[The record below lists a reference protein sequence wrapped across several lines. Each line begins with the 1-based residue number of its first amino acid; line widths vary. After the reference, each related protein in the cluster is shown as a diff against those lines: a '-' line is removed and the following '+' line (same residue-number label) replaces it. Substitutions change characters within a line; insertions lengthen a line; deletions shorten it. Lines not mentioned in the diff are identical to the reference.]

1 MRGFN
6 REAAEA
12 VVDVL
17 RLLYSKGLV
26 QVRGGNVSLFSDGLV
41 YITPTGKPRHM
52 LDWRDTA
59 VIDLEGRVHR
69 GKPSSEWRM
78 HVEIY
83 KRLSSKGVTSVVH
96 AHPRAVLAASL
107 AGLQLNP
114 QVFMEAKYSLSC
126 VVRVPPLEPGTWDLA
141 RAVAES
147 LEGAGCR
154 AAVLEG
160 HGAVTVAGDPYR
172 ALDAMEALEDLAW
185 ITLHARGM
193 P

>member
-1 MRGFN
+1 MRGFS

-17 RLLYSKGLV
+17 RLLYYRGLV
-26 QVRGGNVSLFSDGLV
+26 QVRGGNVSMLSGGLV
-41 YITPTGKPRHM
+41 YITPTGKPRHT
-52 LDWRDTA
+52 LDWRDA
-59 VIDLEGRVHR
+59 ALIDLEGRVYR
-69 GKPSSEWRM
+69 GRPSSEWRM

-83 KRLSSKGVTSVVH
+83 KRLSAAGVRSVVH

-107 AGLQLNP
+107 AGVQLDP
-114 QVFMEAKYSLSC
+114 QVFTEARHSLGC
-126 VVRVPPLEPGTWDLA
+126 IAKVPRLEPGTWDLA
-141 RAVAES
+141 RAVADA
-147 LEGAGCR
+147 LEGTGCR

-160 HGAVTVAGDPYR
+160 HGAVTVAGDPYE

-185 ITLHARGM
+185 ITLHARGA